1 VYGVVRAGG
10 FTSLPD
16 AGVGGAPLDVIEHK
30 GLAAVVSR
38 LPEAELRVRRRDLVS
53 HLRILEHVFERET
66 VVPCAFGA
74 VVSSEQALVG
84 DVLGTRRAEL
94 LDLLERLDG
103 RLQMNVKALY
113 DEEEALREVLA
124 SEPDVQRQRERVR
137 RLGEAAHF
145 ENIRLGELVAEA
157 LAARRADDAERVLA
171 RLSSEAEDVQL
182 EDAAGDQTIVVKASF
197 LVERGRFERFDAALE
212 ELADREAPRLRFE
225 SIGPLPPTAFASI
238 RTG

>member
-1 VYGVVRAGG
+1 MYGVVRAGG
-10 FTSLPD
+10 FTSLPVD
-16 AGVGGAPLDVIEHK
+16 GVGGAALDVVEHE
-30 GLAAVVSR
+30 GLAAIVSE
-38 LPEAELRVRRRDLVS
+38 LPETELRVRRRDLVS

-66 VVPCAFGA
+66 VLPCAFGA
-74 VVSSEQALVG
+74 VVSSEQALVD
-84 DVLGTRRAEL
+84 DVLGERRAEL
-94 LDLLERLDG
+94 LDLLARLDG
-103 RLQMNVKALY
+103 KLQLNVKVLY

-137 RLGEAAHF
+137 RLGDAAHF

-157 LAARRADDAERVLA
+157 LAGRRADDAERVIA
-171 RLSSEAEDVQL
+171 RLASEAEDMQL
-182 EDAAGDQTIVVKASF
+182 EDVADQTVVVKASF

-225 SIGPLPPTAFASI
+225 SIGPLPPTAFAAI